1 MPVIDIGFSPCPN
14 DTFIFDALVNHK
26 IDTKGYDF
34 KLHLEDVQTLNEW
47 ALQGKLPYS
56 KISYGVWPKL
66 KNQYQLLESGGALG
80 KGVGPLLIYK
90 ADPSNLSGKPDEK
103 TMRVAIPGMDTTA
116 HLLFS
121 LAFPDITNKVFLVFN
136 FEFLVEKKSPLV
148 LPPSFGELPEPGKEP
163 KNNILSDKKDT
174 SDIEDIINQ
183 SSSKSTSKRSEDV
196 KNSIEETIIKKI
208 NESKANLTDTKEINL
223 DKTIEEEN
231 EKPKEKGFFKRLKN
245 KFNKSDN

>member
-1 MPVIDIGFSPCPN
+1 MKK
-14 DTFIFDALVNHK
+14 T
-26 IDTKGYDF
+26 
-34 KLHLEDVQTLNEW
+34 
-47 ALQGKLPYS
+47 
-56 KISYGVWPKL
+56 
-66 KNQYQLLESGGALG
+66 NQ
-80 KGVGPLLIYK
+80 LI
-90 ADPSNLSGKPDEK
+90 ASFL
-103 TMRVAIPGMDTTA
+103 I
-116 HLLFS
+116 LLFLNS
-121 LAFPDITNKVFLVFN
+121 CGTVAEGLGGTKKKGSD
-136 FEFLVEKKSPLV
+136 EFLVEKKSPLV

-183 SSSKSTSKRSEDV
+183 SSSKSTSKRSDDA

-245 KFNKSDN
+245 KFKNLEH